1 MLVLCF
7 NLLSFGGREL
17 SSKYLQHS
25 GRARVFCGRL
35 EFSVVRVPSE
45 RARCC
50 SSCICPT
57 QTSSHRSSRLLLC
70 NDAARGCACEPREA
84 HSETALPLKLSGAC
98 FCLFL
103 FLAENKD
110 DKKHR
115 IAFLCIYT
123 ISCIYKQ
130 CLRLYAYSILYNM
143 LYIIQPVCTLEPSPV
158 LKRKL

>member
-25 GRARVFCGRL
+25 GRARVFRGRPEL
-35 EFSVVRVPSE
+35 SVVRVPSK

-50 SSCICPT
+50 KQLCLPHAGLFPPLLPSS
-57 QTSSHRSSRLLLC
+57 
-70 NDAARGCACEPREA
+70 CEPREA

-115 IAFLCIYT
+115 MAFLCIYT
-123 ISCIYKQ
+123 TSCIHTQ
-130 CLRLYAYSILYNM
+130 CLRLYAFSTLYNM
-143 LYIIQPVCTLEPSPV
+143 LYIIRPVCTLEPSPV
-158 LKRKL
+158 LNRKL